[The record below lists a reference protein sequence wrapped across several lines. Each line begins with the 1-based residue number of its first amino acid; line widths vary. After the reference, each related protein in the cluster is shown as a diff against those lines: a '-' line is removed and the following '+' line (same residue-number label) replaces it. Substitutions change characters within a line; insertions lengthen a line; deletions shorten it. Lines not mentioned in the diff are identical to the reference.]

1 MEFFVA
7 GGDAAKSFESGEASF
22 DAVALN
28 LEVVIESRLG
38 GAVCFWG
45 NDGDAAKFVNL
56 FTDSAAVVPFVH
68 NGVTAL
74 LQEFIEQGF
83 SLVEVGNV
91 GPS

>member
-1 MEFFVA
+1 LEFFVA

-45 NDGDAAKFVNL
+45 
-56 FTDSAAVVPFVH
+56 
-68 NGVTAL
+68 
-74 LQEFIEQGF
+74 E
-83 SLVEVGNV
+83 
-91 GPS
+91 